1 MNVSYVFAEQS
12 AADEYRR
19 LFKSGTFFLEYKND
33 YEVKVLAA
41 FNNKRIERID
51 YTKLKWMTY
60 FNPLGALI
68 GGYSS
73 KLPEVLYQN
82 GKYYQFIDEDNAIVL
97 SENQLRNKNLD
108 PRQGWNKVTQKLAV
122 PIELSVFYWDDPYL
136 QKSNSISKPQF
147 ISSEKKNIDDKDY
160 DCDKYISEVKSSNGS
175 SNVQILYEIF
185 YNENKLSEAHL
196 FILQNET
203 IYPINE
209 IKIKTLQGEVPKG
222 AFKINKKTKVY
233 AAGMGDISDLIQQ
246 PSQVEILGA
255 LE

>member
-1 MNVSYVFAEQS
+1 MKKFFLTLFMLVALMNVSYVFAEQPV
-12 AADEYRR
+12 ADEYRR
-19 LFKSGTFFLEYKND
+19 IFKSGTFFLEYKND

-108 PRQGWNKVTQKLAV
+108 PRQGWNKVTQKL
-122 PIELSVFYWDDPYL
+122 
-136 QKSNSISKPQF
+136 SIWNWTTTKLKP
-147 ISSEKKNIDDKDY
+147 
-160 DCDKYISEVKSSNGS
+160 
-175 SNVQILYEIF
+175 
-185 YNENKLSEAHL
+185 
-196 FILQNET
+196 
-203 IYPINE
+203 
-209 IKIKTLQGEVPKG
+209 
-222 AFKINKKTKVY
+222 
-233 AAGMGDISDLIQQ
+233 
-246 PSQVEILGA
+246 
-255 LE
+255 